1 MNPFKIHRNW
11 KVTYQFGLDGIKRE
25 LNVSNVAI
33 SIGVVIVTCFFILSM
48 LYLLS
53 IKSWNQTQQSLLK
66 VQKENVLLR
75 KKLDYYSNVV
85 DSIYQK
91 LDTLQLSSDA
101 GKSANHY
108 YQFFRKD
115 KNEQIT
121 DNTFVYDSY
130 LDARVNSIEQK
141 IKKISDDIS
150 WDNKGDGSI
159 ATVASN
165 DIISIDN
172 GPSIFPAF
180 GRWSDGW
187 GTRMHPIYD
196 KLCFHY
202 GVDISNKIGTP
213 IYATSDGEVTY
224 IGYDSEYGKLIKIK
238 HANGFE
244 TRYGHLYNFQVLEGD
259 QVKKGQIIALMGSTG
274 MSTGPHVHYEVLLNG
289 AKVNPSSY
297 LNRIDDAV
305 YYAKQ

>member
-11 KVTYQFGLDGIKRE
+11 KVTYQFGLDGIRRE

-33 SIGVVIVTCFFILSM
+33 SITVVIFLCFFILSM
-48 LYLLS
+48 LYLFSLR
-53 IKSWNQTQQSLLK
+53 SWNQTQKALVK
-66 VQKENVLLR
+66 VQKENILLR
-75 KKLDYYSNVV
+75 QKLDYYSNVV

-91 LDTLQLSSDA
+91 LDTLQLSTDA
-101 GKSANHY
+101 GKSANRY
-108 YQFFRKD
+108 YSYFHKD
-115 KNEQIT
+115 TTEPIG

-130 LDARVNSIEQK
+130 LDAKVNSIEQQV
-141 IKKISDDIS
+141 KKISTTLE
-150 WDNKGDGSI
+150 WDNKINGSV
-159 ATVASN
+159 ATVASV
-165 DIISIDN
+165 DIKSIDN
-172 GPSIFPAF
+172 GPSIFPTF

-187 GTRMHPIYD
+187 GTRMHPFYN

-202 GVDISNKIGTP
+202 GVDISNKMGTP

-224 IGYDSEYGKLIKIK
+224 IGYDTEYGKLIKIK

-259 QVKKGQIIALMGSTG
+259 KVRKGQIIALMGSTG

-289 AKVNPSSY
+289 AKVNPAYY